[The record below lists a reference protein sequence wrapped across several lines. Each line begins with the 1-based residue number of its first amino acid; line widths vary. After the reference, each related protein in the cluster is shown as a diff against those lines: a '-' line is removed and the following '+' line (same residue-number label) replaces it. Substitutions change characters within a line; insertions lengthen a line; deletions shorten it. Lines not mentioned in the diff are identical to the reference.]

1 MASSPLG
8 LQRRV
13 TVVVPVKV
21 KFYGV
26 IKNVVDEREAEL
38 VLPDGSRVRDLIA
51 SLAERYGPRFA
62 ERMLTSEG
70 HIQNYVKML
79 FNDNPVNSTGLETR
93 LSGTAESPAEV
104 IVHIIPS
111 YGGG

>member
-1 MASSPLG
+1 M
-8 LQRRV
+8 
-13 TVVVPVKV
+13 VPVKV

-26 IKNVVDEREAEL
+26 IKNIVDERQAEL

-51 SLAERYGPRFA
+51 SLAQKYGPRFA

-79 FNDNPVNSTGLETR
+79 VNDSPIDVNGLDTR
-93 LSGTAESPAEV
+93 LLGTAESPAEV